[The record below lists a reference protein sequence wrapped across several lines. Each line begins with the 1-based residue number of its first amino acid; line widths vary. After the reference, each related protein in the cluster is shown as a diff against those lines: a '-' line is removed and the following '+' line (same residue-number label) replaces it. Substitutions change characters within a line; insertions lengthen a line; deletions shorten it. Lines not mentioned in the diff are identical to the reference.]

1 MKGKETI
8 QPLLVREGE
17 GERGGGVTSAYMYKR
32 SFVSFGDT
40 RTSAHIQ

>member
-17 GERGGGVTSAYMYKR
+17 GERGGVASAYMYKHL
-32 SFVSFGDT
+32 FLSFGDT
-40 RTSAHIQ
+40 STSAHIQ